1 MSTVSLRSTAGRW
14 VVTSSILASAMAFID
29 GTALNVALPSLQRS
43 LHASG
48 TDLFWVLNA
57 YMLMLAALILLGGT
71 LGDRLGRRR
80 IFMIGILIFIAGS
93 AACGL
98 SGTVTMLII
107 YRMIQGI
114 GGALMIPGSLSL
126 ISSAIDEAERG
137 KAIGTW
143 SSVTTLVTIGGP
155 VLGGALA
162 DAGLW
167 RYIFFINI
175 PIGVITLLCLWW
187 KVPEQEVPAD
197 VPAQDYPGAV
207 LIVCGLALLTF
218 GFLRV
223 PVSGFSS
230 LTAYGSIIVGGTLL
244 IAFVITEQRS
254 KHPMLP
260 LYLFN
265 NRTFTGTNLLTFF
278 LYAGL
283 SGSMVFLSLNMVQV
297 QGYSQLESGL
307 SFLPFTLLMVFLAR
321 LAGTLADKYGPR
333 WFLIIGPFLAGT
345 GMVLLS
351 LVQQTN
357 GPSTYWTTFFPG
369 IFVLGIGMTITV
381 APLTATVMGCVG
393 SQLAGTA
400 SGVNNAITRIAGV
413 FAVAVFG
420 ALAVLFFSGSIQP
433 SLQDMPLTAAQKAA
447 IMAQTANL
455 GNAAVPEGLPLN
467 LQTQIIHIYHQHFI
481 QTYGKIMAMCGLLG
495 WLGSIM
501 AFIFVRPTVTKDK
514 HQNTGNR

>member
-1 MSTVSLRSTAGRW
+1 MMSTVSLRSAAGRW
-14 VVTSSILASAMAFID
+14 VVTTSILASAMAFID

-71 LGDRLGRRR
+71 LGDRLGRRH
-80 IFMIGILIFIAGS
+80 IFMTGISIFIAGS

-98 SGTVTMLII
+98 SANVTMLII
-107 YRMIQGI
+107 FRMIQGI

-155 VLGGALA
+155 ILGGALA

-175 PIGVITLLCLWW
+175 PIGVITLFCLWW
-187 KVPEQEVPAD
+187 KVAEQEVPAD
-197 VPAQDYPGAV
+197 APAQDYPGAV

-223 PVSGFSS
+223 PVSGFGS
-230 LTAYGSIIVGGTLL
+230 LPAYGSIIVGLL
-244 IAFVITEQRS
+244 LLVAFIITEQRS
-254 KHPMLP
+254 RHPMLP

-265 NRTFTGTNLLTFF
+265 NRTFTGANLLTFF

-283 SGSMVFLSLNMVQV
+283 SGSMLFLSLNMVQV

-369 IFVLGIGMTITV
+369 ILVLGMGMTVTV

-393 SQLAGTA
+393 SQLSGTA

-420 ALAVLFFSGSIQP
+420 ALAVVFFSESVQP
-433 SLQDMPLTAAQKAA
+433 SLQSLSLTAAQKSA

-455 GNAAVPEGLPLN
+455 GNAAVPDGLPRH
-467 LQTQIIHIYHQHFI
+467 QQIQITHIYHQHFI

-501 AFIFVRPTVTKDK
+501 AWIFIKPHKKQTT
-514 HQNTGNR
+514 

>member
-1 MSTVSLRSTAGRW
+1 MSTVSLRSAAGRW

-29 GTALNVALPSLQRS
+29 GTALNVVLPSLQRS

-48 TDLFWVLNA
+48 AELFWVLNA

-80 IFMIGILIFIAGS
+80 IFMTGIFIFMAGS

-98 SGTVTMLII
+98 AGTVFWLILF
-107 YRMIQGI
+107 RVIQGI

-155 VLGGALA
+155 ILGGALA

-175 PIGVITLLCLWW
+175 PIGVIALLCLWW
-187 KVPEQEVPAD
+187 KVKEQEIPAEA
-197 VPAQDYPGAV
+197 PPQDYPGAV
-207 LIVCGLALLTF
+207 LIVGGLALLNF
-218 GFLRV
+218 GFLRM
-223 PVSGFSS
+223 PVAGFDS
-230 LTAYGSIIVGGTLL
+230 LPAYGSIIAGLALL
-244 IAFVITEQRS
+244 AAFVITEKRS
-254 KHPMLP
+254 RHPMLP

-265 NRTFTGTNLLTFF
+265 NRTFSGANLLTFF
-278 LYAGL
+278 LYGGL
-283 SGSMVFLSLNMVQV
+283 SGSMLFLSLNMVQV

-321 LAGTLADKYGPR
+321 LAGSMADKYGPR
-333 WFLIIGPFLAGT
+333 WFLIIGPLLAGT
-345 GMVLLS
+345 GMLLLS
-351 LVQQTN
+351 LVQETS
-357 GPSTYWTTFFPG
+357 GPASYWTTFFPG
-369 IFVLGIGMTITV
+369 IFVLGLGMTLTV

-393 SQLAGTA
+393 SQLSGTA
-400 SGVNNAITRIAGV
+400 SGVNNAVTRIAGV

-420 ALAVLFFSGSIQP
+420 AMAVLFFSGSMLP
-433 SLQDMPLTAAQKAA
+433 SLQNVSLTPAQETAV
-447 IMAQTANL
+447 MAQTANL
-455 GNAAVPEGLPLN
+455 GNAAVPEGLSRPQQVFISHL
-467 LQTQIIHIYHQHFI
+467 YHQHFI
-481 QTYGKIMAMCGLLG
+481 QTYGKIMAMCGFLG

-501 AFIFVRPTVTKDK
+501 AWIFIRKDK
-514 HQNTGNR
+514 VPGK

>member
-1 MSTVSLRSTAGRW
+1 MQSKTGCNMSTVSFSSAAGRW

-29 GTALNVALPSLQRS
+29 TTALNVALPSLQRS

-48 TDLFWVLNA
+48 TELFWVLNA
-57 YMLMLAALILLGGT
+57 YMLMLAALILVGGT

-80 IFMIGILIFIAGS
+80 IFMTGILIFIAGS

-98 SGTVTMLII
+98 AGNVTMLILF
-107 YRMIQGI
+107 RMLQGI

-126 ISSAIDEAERG
+126 ISSAINEAERG

-143 SSVTTLVTIGGP
+143 SSATTLVTIGGP

-175 PIGVITLLCLWW
+175 PIGVIALLCLWW
-187 KVPEQEVPAD
+187 KVAEQEVPAD
-197 VPAQDYPGAV
+197 APAQDYSGAV

-230 LTAYGSIIVGGTLL
+230 LPAYGSILAGLL
-244 IAFVITEQRS
+244 LLAAFIITERRTQ
-254 KHPMLP
+254 HPMLP

-283 SGSMVFLSLNMVQV
+283 SGNMLFLSLNMVQV

-321 LAGTLADKYGPR
+321 LAGSMADKYGPR

-345 GMVLLS
+345 GMLLLS
-351 LVQQTN
+351 LVQQTK
-357 GPSTYWTTFFPG
+357 GPSAYWTTFFPG
-369 IFVLGIGMTITV
+369 ILVLGMGMTITV

-393 SQLAGTA
+393 SQLSGTA
-400 SGVNNAITRIAGV
+400 SGVNNAITRISGV
-413 FAVAVFG
+413 FAVAIFG
-420 ALAVLFFSGSIQP
+420 ALAVVFFSESVQH
-433 SLQDMPLTAAQKAA
+433 SLEHLPLTVTQKAA

-455 GNAAVPEGLPLN
+455 GNAAVPEGLPGSQQILV
-467 LQTQIIHIYHQHFI
+467 TQIYHQHFI
-481 QTYGKIMAMCGLLG
+481 RTYGKIMAMCGLLG
-495 WLGSIM
+495 WLGSAM
-501 AFIFVRPTVTKDK
+501 TFIFVRSQKSP
-514 HQNTGNR
+514 R

>member
-48 TDLFWVLNA
+48 AELFWVLNA

-80 IFMIGILIFIAGS
+80 IFMTGILIFIAGS

-98 SGTVTMLII
+98 AGTVTALII
-107 YRMIQGI
+107 FRIVQGI

-126 ISSAIDEAERG
+126 ISSAIEESERG

-155 VLGGALA
+155 ILGGALA

-187 KVPEQEVPAD
+187 KVAEQETPAD
-197 VPAQDYPGAV
+197 APPQDYHGAV
-207 LIVCGLALLTF
+207 LIVGGLALLNF

-223 PVSGFSS
+223 PVSGFGS
-230 LTAYGSIIVGGTLL
+230 LPAYGSILAGIALL
-244 IAFVITEQRS
+244 AAFIIAERRS
-254 KHPMLP
+254 RHPMLP
-260 LYLFN
+260 LYLFK
-265 NRTFTGTNLLTFF
+265 NRTFTGANLLTFF

-283 SGSMVFLSLNMVQV
+283 SGSMLFLSLNMVQM

-321 LAGTLADKYGPR
+321 LAGSLADKHGPR

-345 GMVLLS
+345 GMLLMS
-351 LVQQTN
+351 LVGQTT
-357 GPSTYWTTFFPG
+357 GPSAYWSTFFPG
-369 IFVLGIGMTITV
+369 IMVLGMGMTITV

-393 SQLAGTA
+393 SQLSGTA

-420 ALAVLFFSGSIQP
+420 ALAVLFFSGAMQP
-433 SLQDMPLTAAQKAA
+433 SLQELPLTAAQKTAV
-447 IMAQTANL
+447 MAQTANL
-455 GNAAVPEGLPLN
+455 GDAVAPRGLPPA
-467 LQTQIIHIYHQHFI
+467 QQQQIVQLYHQHFI
-481 QTYGKIMAMCGLLG
+481 SAYGKIMAMCGGLG
-495 WLGSIM
+495 WLGSLM
-501 AFIFVRPTVTKDK
+501 AWIFIKSQESRG
-514 HQNTGNR
+514 QR